1 MSNAVVGYRVKLV
14 VTSLCVGAGVALGSQ
29 VLPAKIQPFA
39 GGVAGGL
46 LFMLQCIV
54 LGWAVKE
61 TAPVDPVE
69 VRRNIAPLSKRMKLA
84 TALAPPVAFG
94 LCLVVNFG
102 LPSDVKDVLGGIAVG
117 ILLMFAIMLGP
128 ALWAPAKPNPQ
139 KRRIAPLEES
149 SPHTLV
155 VPSATNQHADRR
167 GSGEVS

>member
-1 MSNAVVGYRVKLV
+1 MNNAVVRYRVKLV
-14 VTSLCVGAGVALGSQ
+14 LTSLCIAAGVVLGSR
-29 VLPAKIQPFA
+29 VLPATIQPFA
-39 GGVAGGL
+39 GGVAAGL

-54 LGWAVKE
+54 LGWAIRE
-61 TAPVDPVE
+61 TAPADPVE

-84 TALAPPVAFG
+84 TALTPPAAFG
-94 LCLVVNFG
+94 LWLVTSFG
-102 LPSDVKDVLGGIAVG
+102 LPSDAKDVVSGVAAG
-117 ILLMFAIMLGP
+117 ILLMFAIMFGP

-155 VPSATNQHADRR
+155 VPSATNRRADRR